1 MNLLAL
7 TLISH
12 LSVTAFIKPFNL
24 FKAITRTQ
32 TVESFVKPSPKAV
45 AEAFARAA

>member
-12 LSVTAFIKPFNL
+12 LTLTSFKPFNL
-24 FKAITRTQ
+24 FKAIPRTQ
-32 TVESFVKPSPKAV
+32 TIESIVKPSPEAV
-45 AEAFARAA
+45 AEAFGRAA